1 MISRCCYFYVINA
14 KPFDMNFAC
23 VNAAFVLLVT
33 YVPAHGEILNEMSY
47 FSEPSYLLD
56 CIERIVDRFVF
67 RVPVVFFK
75 DEVSQVWWSDSLI
88 KNLKKPTLIVEKK
101 NNFDIQGFYVL
112 FPINSES
119 YTEIFNAKNYDK
131 SKFLLV
137 WSHRNNATLSFVRNI
152 FEQFWYFQYI
162 NVIALIENQIY
173 TFLPYT
179 KDKCNSVGD
188 PVLIDTWNIRE
199 KHFEFNFNL
208 FLSSLKVHNLHG
220 CTLKAIG
227 NHQPPDNIMYF
238 EKNVWN
244 ATGVG
249 YKMLEIVSQ
258 YLNFT
263 PIIMATNLSTDHTWY
278 YFYEELKYVSETIYR
293 KGADLAFGWFSYASI
308 EIHNLDLTVE
318 LARVSSIDCFGWAVP
333 YRAGA
338 KPPNHAYYSYEFENV
353 TWMLIVCVFLLTA
366 CLVYF
371 MHKNII
377 FSVLSVYRILLEQ
390 PVTQHKSRNS
400 FKMLFVNFSFYS
412 LIITAVYKASFGSFI
427 TVSSHGRDFMNVRD
441 ILNSSLKIY
450 GSPEMLNL
458 LNATSV
464 KSGILNQNLH
474 RFNVLKP
481 CKYEDVMS
489 RVVRKRDIAVLGVKR
504 SLYYHSIWEA
514 KRIKVKIPF
523 RFIPGCLLRAHTTH
537 FMFKR
542 GSYLIEPV
550 NVILNRLFETGV
562 IPYWILHLG
571 SNKIS
576 PVERFK
582 GRTLRLRFLKEPI
595 IILIVGYCVALLV
608 FFLEILYYRKHARTF
623 TKH

>member
-1 MISRCCYFYVINA
+1 
-14 KPFDMNFAC
+14 MNFAC
-23 VNAAFVLLVT
+23 SNVALILLVT
-33 YVPAHGEILNEMSY
+33 RVTAHGEILNAMSR
-47 FSEPSYLLD
+47 FSEPSYLFE

-67 RVPVVFFK
+67 RVPVVFFR
-75 DEVSQVWWSDSLI
+75 DEISKVWWSDLLI
-88 KNLKKPTLIVEKK
+88 KNLKKPRLIIRKK
-101 NNFDIQGFYVL
+101 NNFDVEGFYIL
-112 FPINSES
+112 FPISYKS
-119 YTEIFNAKNYDK
+119 YTKIFTAKNYDK

-137 WSHRNNATLSFVRNI
+137 LHESSNATMSFIQSV
-152 FEQFWYFQYI
+152 FEQFWYYQHI
-162 NVIALIENQIY
+162 NVIALVKNQVY

-179 KDKCNSVGD
+179 KGKCNTVGD
-188 PVLIDTWNIRE
+188 PVMIDSWDTGR
-199 KHFEFNFNL
+199 KRFVLNFDL
-208 FLSSLKVHNLHG
+208 FSSGLKVRNLRG

-238 EKNVWN
+238 EQNVWN

-263 PIIMATNLSTDHTWY
+263 PTIMATNLSTDYTWY
-278 YFYEELKYVSETIYR
+278 YFYEELKYVSETIFR
-293 KGADLAFGWFSYASI
+293 KEADLAFGWFSYASI

-366 CLVYF
+366 SLVYC
-371 MHKNII
+371 MHRNII
-377 FSVLSVYRILLEQ
+377 FSILSVYQILLEQ
-390 PVTQHKSRNS
+390 PVTQHKSKNS

-412 LIITAVYKASFGSFI
+412 LIITAIYKASFGSFI

-441 ILNSSLKIY
+441 ILNSSLNIY

-458 LNATSV
+458 LNTTSI
-464 KSGILNQNLH
+464 KTSILSRNLH
-474 RFNVLKP
+474 RFNVLQP
-481 CKYEDVMS
+481 CKYGDVMS

-504 SLYYHSIWEA
+504 SLYYHSIREA

-537 FMFKR
+537 FMFRR

-582 GRTLRLRFLKEPI
+582 GRTLRLSFLKEPI

-608 FFLEILYYRKHARTF
+608 FFLEIFYHKYATF